1 MKEIKGKSTLVQV
14 IARVRVI
21 GSQQNV
27 LKEFYKGPIWGKIK
41 HAFNTCTC
49 KTQTAPFY
57 MSTYL
62 MRRQ

>member
-14 IARVRVI
+14 IAWVQVI
-21 GSQQNV
+21 GSQQSV

-41 HAFNTCTC
+41 RAF

>member
-1 MKEIKGKSTLVQV
+1 MKDIKGKSTLVQV
-14 IARVRVI
+14 IERVRVI

-27 LKEFYKGPIWGKIK
+27 LKEFYKGPTWGKIK
-41 HAFNTCTC
+41 HAFNTC

>member
-1 MKEIKGKSTLVQV
+1 MKEIKGKSNLVQV
-14 IARVRVI
+14 IARIRVI

-27 LKEFYKGPIWGKIK
+27 FKEFYKGPLWGKIK
-41 HAFNTCTC
+41 HAFNTC

-57 MSTYL
+57 MSIYV